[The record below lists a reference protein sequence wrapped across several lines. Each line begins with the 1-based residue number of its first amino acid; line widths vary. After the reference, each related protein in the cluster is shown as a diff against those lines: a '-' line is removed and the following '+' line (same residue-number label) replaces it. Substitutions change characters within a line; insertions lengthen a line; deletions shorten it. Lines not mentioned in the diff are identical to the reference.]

1 MKKYLLILTSSLALV
16 STALFPSAL
25 AQTGAPGGG
34 PSDPAV
40 RARMQAM
47 QPIFDLVGR
56 VSLLGEMDAQKG
68 LALTKAQAKALLP
81 ILKDLQL
88 RADLKAKDATLILA
102 KIEDK
107 ILTDKQVTW
116 LDDTQLKREEER
128 RQRFQNGGTPPTGNA
143 GPVGS
148 GTPPPGAG
156 RGGMFQAI
164 QAGKPFNPF
173 KDERMGQPLT
183 ELIAQLA
190 KR

>member
-1 MKKYLLILTSSLALV
+1 MRKYALTFVSSLALL
-16 STALFPSAL
+16 ALPLLTPAL

-56 VSLLGEMDAQKG
+56 VSLLGEMDAQKV
-68 LALTKAQAKALLP
+68 LALTKAQAKSLLP
-81 ILKDLQL
+81 ILKDLQM
-88 RADLKAKDATLILA
+88 RADLKAKDATAMLA

-116 LDDTQLKREEER
+116 LDDTQLKREEQR
-128 RQRFQNGGTPPTGNA
+128 RQRFQSGGVAATGPNGA
-143 GPVGS
+143 GV
-148 GTPPPGAG
+148 G
-156 RGGMFQAI
+156 RGGLFQAM
-164 QAGKPFNPF
+164 QSGKPFNPF
-173 KDERMGQPLT
+173 KDERIGKPLT
-183 ELIAQLA
+183 DLIALLA

>member
-1 MKKYLLILTSSLALV
+1 VSEYVLILVSSLIFF
-16 STALFPSAL
+16 TPALFSPAMS
-25 AQTGAPGGG
+25 QTGTLGGS

-56 VSLLGEMDAQKG
+56 VGLLGKMDAQK
-68 LALTKAQAKALLP
+68 AQAMTKAQAKSLLP
-81 ILKDLQL
+81 ILKDLQM
-88 RADLKAKDATLILA
+88 RTDLKAKDATAILVS
-102 KIEDK
+102 IEDK

-116 LDDTQLKREEER
+116 LDDTQLGRAEER
-128 RQRFQNGGTPPTGNA
+128 CQRFQDGDAAPASANGMPLA
-143 GPVGS
+143 GA
-148 GTPPPGAG
+148 GAG

-173 KDERMGQPLT
+173 KDERTGEPLT
-183 ELIAQLA
+183 ELIALLA

>member
-1 MKKYLLILTSSLALV
+1 
-16 STALFPSAL
+16 
-25 AQTGAPGGG
+25 
-34 PSDPAV
+34 
-40 RARMQAM
+40 M

-56 VSLLGEMDAQKG
+56 VSLLKEMDTQKG
-68 LALTKAQAKALLP
+68 LMLSKAQAKTLLP

-128 RQRFQNGGTPPTGNA
+128 RQRFQSGGAPA
-143 GPVGS
+143 GGV
-148 GTPPPGAG
+148 PPPAGAGGGG
-156 RGGMFQAI
+156 RGGMFQAM
-164 QAGKPFNPF
+164 QEGKPFNPF
-173 KDERMGQPLT
+173 KDQRMGQPLT
-183 ELIAQLA
+183 ELIALLA